1 MLNPREPDW
10 SQVARGLGKVLAVT
24 VVLYLALGAAD
35 RVLWLFLPSGG
46 QRVGTVHA
54 TAARVANPDKRL
66 SGGYDSGET
75 LLQSAYTIWG
85 EPRLAGPS
93 EPEEYEIVESLFGTI
108 QAPNLGGPSG
118 TLGAAISAVE
128 PGRRDAEEKETARKT
143 IDGLP
148 QTLVAT
154 AVVEFTRPMTTEQL
168 IAFNRRHLLRGGA
181 DVSYI
186 YSPGTPYDDSDP
198 NPPLNAVVW
207 NRDMIRENTWSDFA
221 YQHETEPEPAL
232 REFRNWVGLLDEG
245 DDLGEFG
252 LSYQWLARTAE
263 EGAVYGLVMDRWKL
277 ADLRALL
284 PDEDVKTIRLADVT
298 FDLG

>member
-10 SQVARGLGKVLAVT
+10 AHVARSLGKVLAVT

-46 QRVGTVHA
+46 QRMATVHA

-66 SGGYDSGET
+66 FDGFDSGER
-75 LLQSAYTIWG
+75 LLQSAYTLSG
-85 EPRLAGPS
+85 EPRLAGRS
-93 EPEEYEIVESLFGTI
+93 EPERYEIVESLFGTI
-108 QAPNLGGPSG
+108 EAPSLDGPSG
-118 TLGAAISAVE
+118 SLADAINGVE
-128 PGRRDAEEKETARKT
+128 TGPDEGQKETARKT
-143 IDGLP
+143 MGGLP

-154 AVVEFTRPMTTEQL
+154 AVVEFTHPMTIEQL
-168 IAFNRRHLLRGGA
+168 IAFNRRHILRGGP

-186 YSPGTPYDDSDP
+186 YSPPTPYDDSDP

-207 NRDMIRENTWSDFA
+207 NRDMIEENTGSDFI
-221 YQHETEPEPAL
+221 YQHETEPETAL

-245 DDLGEFG
+245 DDLSEFG
-252 LSYQWLARTAE
+252 LSYPWLAQAAE
-263 EGAVYGLVMDRWKL
+263 EGAVHGLVIDRWKL
-277 ADLRALL
+277 ADLRELL
-284 PDEDVKTIRLADVT
+284 PDQDVKTIRLADVA

>member
-10 SQVARGLGKVLAVT
+10 AHVARSLGKVLAVT
-24 VVLYLALGAAD
+24 VVLHLALGAAD

-46 QRVGTVHA
+46 ERVATVHG

-66 SGGYDSGET
+66 SGGSDSGET
-75 LLQSAYTIWG
+75 LWQSAYAMWG
-85 EPRLAGPS
+85 EPRLAGRS
-93 EPEEYEIVESLFGTI
+93 EPERYEIVESLFGTVR
-108 QAPNLGGPSG
+108 APSLDGPSG
-118 TLGAAISAVE
+118 KLGDAISAVE
-128 PGRRDAEEKETARKT
+128 ANPYAGQKHIARKT

-168 IAFNRRHLLRGGA
+168 IAFNHRYALRGGP

-186 YSPGTPYDDSDP
+186 YFPASRYDDSDP
-198 NPPLNAVVW
+198 NPLLNAVVW
-207 NRDMIRENTWSDFA
+207 NRDMVEENTGADFT

-245 DDLGEFG
+245 DDLSAFG
-252 LSYQWLARTAE
+252 LSYQWLARAAE
-263 EGAVYGLVMDRWKL
+263 EGAVYGLVIDRWKL

-284 PDEDVKTIRLADVT
+284 PDQDVSTIRLADVA